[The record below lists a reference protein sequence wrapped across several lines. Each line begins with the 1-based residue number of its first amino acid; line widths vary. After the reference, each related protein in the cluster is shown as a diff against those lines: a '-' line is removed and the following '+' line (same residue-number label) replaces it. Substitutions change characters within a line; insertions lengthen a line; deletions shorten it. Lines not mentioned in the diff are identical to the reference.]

1 MKHQV
6 DDTIVALAIVNRN
19 IVFISKQLAR
29 MEAHMTQEF
38 EDLQAA
44 VAENTAATARI
55 ADDVTQVI
63 AKIDELEAQIAAGN
77 PVTAEQLA
85 AVTADLRAA
94 TASLTASDTGLDA
107 ETGVPNP

>member
-6 DDTIVALAIVNRN
+6 DDVIVALAIVNRN
-19 IVFISKQLAR
+19 IVYVGRLVQS

-44 VAENTAATARI
+44 ADANTAAVAKI
-55 ADDVTQVI
+55 ADDVTQVS
-63 AKIDELEAQIAAGN
+63 AKIDELIAAANSGSV
-77 PVTAEQLA
+77 VTAEQLT
-85 AVTADLRAA
+85 AVKDQLNAA
-94 TASLTASDTGLDA
+94 TASLTASDTTLDT